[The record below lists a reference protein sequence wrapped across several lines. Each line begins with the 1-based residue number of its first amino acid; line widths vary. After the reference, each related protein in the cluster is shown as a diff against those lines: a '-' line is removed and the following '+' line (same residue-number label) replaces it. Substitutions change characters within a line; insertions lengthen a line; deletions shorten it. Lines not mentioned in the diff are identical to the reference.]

1 MPIVAYFHR
10 EGEWRAALA
19 LLLEESL
26 GVCYN
31 FVVLI
36 LRGLN
41 MKSEQVTIVATGA
54 VVGFLAAMLVFFG
67 NPANM
72 GLCIACFLRDTA
84 GGLGLHAAKAVQYI
98 RPEISGLVLGALGAA
113 YLHGEFSPKGGSSP
127 LTRFVLGFFAMI
139 GCLMFLGCPFR
150 MLLRIAGGDLN
161 AVVGLVGFAVGIYA
175 GIFFL
180 NRGYSLKRTYKMT
193 TAEGS
198 LMPAIAV
205 ALLVLLVAAPTFI
218 HFTKAGGGPGAKHAA
233 VAVSLIAALAVG
245 YLTQRTRFCMIAGLR
260 DLILFRETKMLWGFV
275 AVIAAA
281 AACNVVLTSVTGA
294 AFFKLGFAA
303 QPIAHTDALWNVLGL
318 FLAGFACVLL
328 GGCPM
333 RQLVLAGEGNSD
345 SAVTL
350 LGFLVGAA
358 FAHNFGLASS
368 ANGPT
373 ANGQIAVIIGIVVV
387 TVIAYLNTYKK

>member
-1 MPIVAYFHR
+1 
-10 EGEWRAALA
+10 
-19 LLLEESL
+19 
-26 GVCYN
+26 
-31 FVVLI
+31 
-36 LRGLN
+36 
-41 MKSEQVTIVATGA
+41 MKNEQITIVATGA
-54 VVGFLAAMLVFFG
+54 VIGVIASLLVFLG

-72 GLCIACFLRDTA
+72 GFCIACFLRDTA

-113 YLHGEFSPKGGSSP
+113 FLHGEFSPKGGSSP

-161 AVVGLVGFAVGIYA
+161 ALVGLVGFVGGIYA

-193 TAEGS
+193 AMEGS
-198 LMPAIAV
+198 LLPVIAITLLAFVISAPA
-205 ALLVLLVAAPTFI
+205 FI
-218 HFTKAGGGPGAKHAA
+218 HFTKAGGGPGAMHAA
-233 VAVSLIAALAVG
+233 VLVSLIAGLGVG
-245 YLTQRTRFCMIAGLR
+245 YLTQRTRFCMIAGIR
-260 DLILFRETKMLWGFV
+260 DLLLFKETKMLWGFV
-275 AVIAAA
+275 AVIIAAMLA
-281 AACNVVLTSVTGA
+281 NFALGA
-294 AFFKLGFAA
+294 FAGKAFFKLGFAA
-303 QPIAHTDALWNVLGL
+303 QPIAHTDALWNILGL

-350 LGFLVGAA
+350 LGLLVGAA
-358 FAHNFGLASS
+358 FAHNFCLASS

-387 TVIAYLNTYKK
+387 TVIAYFNTYKK

>member
-36 LRGLN
+36 PRGLN
-41 MKSEQVTIVATGA
+41 MKNEQVTIVATGA
-54 VVGFLAAMLVFFG
+54 VIGILAAMLVFFG

-205 ALLVLLVAAPTFI
+205 ALLVLLVAAPAFI

-233 VAVSLIAALAVG
+233 VAVSLVAALAVG

-294 AFFKLGFAA
+294 TFFKLGFAA